1 MRRNVVFALEVG
13 LVALCILNVIELVA
27 FSEVQV
33 AVKSGN
39 YVNKVQVFS
48 DGIMNKSAMRLA
60 KSKLSLNV
68 FKQFNEKFY
77 LQKLYSKRGNN
88 TKGWSPKQECGQ

>member
-1 MRRNVVFALEVG
+1 MRRNVAFALEVG
-13 LVALCILNVIELVA
+13 IVALCILNVIELAA

-33 AVKSGN
+33 TVKSGN
-39 YVNKVQVFS
+39 YVNKVQVFG
-48 DGIMNKSAMRLA
+48 DGITNESAMRLA

-77 LQKLYSKRGNN
+77 LQKLYSNEV
-88 TKGWSPKQECGQ
+88 TKVAGWSAKQECGQ

>member
-1 MRRNVVFALEVG
+1 MIVR
-13 LVALCILNVIELVA
+13 
-27 FSEVQV
+27 
-33 AVKSGN
+33 SGN

>member
-1 MRRNVVFALEVG
+1 MRRNVVVALEVG

-33 AVKSGN
+33 TVRSGN
-39 YVNKVQVFS
+39 YVNKLQVFS
-48 DGIMNKSAMRLA
+48 DGITNESAMRLA
-60 KSKLSLNV
+60 KNKLSLNV

-77 LQKLYSKRGNN
+77 LQKLYSNGV
-88 TKGWSPKQECGQ
+88 TKGRAGGRQECGQ